1 VAPLLASFSS
11 VSAGM
16 GAFVLAATEREAT
29 ELARRRLAAAA
40 AAAASAS
47 AESAAAASAAATLA
61 SAVASARSP
70 ADAVDAL
77 NTALVRSTQREQAG
91 GIELL
96 HPSGAG
102 AVPGATASP
111 RELLGEG
118 VVSSA
123 APARRLGPS
132 RSEGVVSSAAP
143 ARRLGPS
150 RSEGVVSSAAPA
162 RRLGP
167 SRSMLRDVRALS
179 RRAVRSC
186 MQAEAAMTLAGIA
199 MHEGAAHAS
208 ARHGAASGAAGGPS
222 APAASA
228 QHGAPAAVAMHAEQ
242 GHEEEEDD
250 VEDEDG
256 AVSGADEAAAAV
268 NAHRS
273 AVNATLRL
281 AAAAPGTAPDVAMA
295 SRAALSATYRAIRH
309 VGQIEKDR
317 WQWMAM
323 DGD

>member
-1 VAPLLASFSS
+1 
-11 VSAGM
+11 M
-16 GAFVLAATEREAT
+16 
-29 ELARRRLAAAA
+29 
-40 AAAASAS
+40 
-47 AESAAAASAAATLA
+47 
-61 SAVASARSP
+61 ASARSP

-123 APARRLGPS
+123 APARRI
-132 RSEGVVSSAAP
+132 
-143 ARRLGPS
+143 
-150 RSEGVVSSAAPA
+150 
-162 RRLGP
+162 GP

-228 QHGAPAAVAMHAEQ
+228 QHGAPATLAMDAEQ

-256 AVSGADEAAAAV
+256 AVSGADEAAAAVNAHRSAV

-317 WQWMAM
+317 WQRMAT
-323 DGD
+323 DGNLMAADGSCWQLMAPNGTEWQLMATDGSCWQLMATDGLPHQARGPDRGISRDQPRRARGQVGPRGHPVPCGPGTGR

>member
-40 AAAASAS
+40 AAASAAS

-61 SAVASARSP
+61 SAVASGRSP

-91 GIELL
+91 WIELL
-96 HPSGAG
+96 HPSGAS

-111 RELLGEG
+111 RELLG
-118 VVSSA
+118 
-123 APARRLGPS
+123 
-132 RSEGVVSSAAP
+132 
-143 ARRLGPS
+143 
-150 RSEGVVSSAAPA
+150 EGVVSSAAPA

-208 ARHGAASGAAGGPS
+208 ARHSAASGAAGGPL

-228 QHGAPAAVAMHAEQ
+228 QHGAPATLAMDAEQ
-242 GHEEEEDD
+242 GHEEEDDD

-256 AVSGADEAAAAV
+256 AVSGADEAADGDDATAATVNAHRSAV

-317 WQWMAM
+317 WQRMAT
-323 DGD
+323 

>member
-1 VAPLLASFSS
+1 MAPLLASFSS

-29 ELARRRLAAAA
+29 ELARRRLAAAVA
-40 AAAASAS
+40 AAAASAAS

-123 APARRLGPS
+123 APARRI
-132 RSEGVVSSAAP
+132 
-143 ARRLGPS
+143 
-150 RSEGVVSSAAPA
+150 
-162 RRLGP
+162 GP

-208 ARHGAASGAAGGPS
+208 ARHGAASGAAGGPL
-222 APAASA
+222 APAAASA
-228 QHGAPAAVAMHAEQ
+228 QHGAPATLAMDAEQ
-242 GHEEEEDD
+242 GHEEEDDD

-309 VGQIEKDR
+309 VGRSRKI
-317 WQWMAM
+317 
-323 DGD
+323 DGN

>member
-1 VAPLLASFSS
+1 MLIAAECVPHQVAPLLASFSS

-40 AAAASAS
+40 AAAASA
-47 AESAAAASAAATLA
+47 ESAAAASAAATLA

-77 NTALVRSTQREQAG
+77 NTALSRSTQREQAG

-111 RELLGEG
+111 RELLG
-118 VVSSA
+118 
-123 APARRLGPS
+123 
-132 RSEGVVSSAAP
+132 
-143 ARRLGPS
+143 
-150 RSEGVVSSAAPA
+150 EGVVSSAAPA

-222 APAASA
+222 APAAASA
-228 QHGAPAAVAMHAEQ
+228 QHGAPATLAMDAEQ
-242 GHEEEEDD
+242 GHEEEDDD

-309 VGQIEKDR
+309 VGQIEEDR

>member
-1 VAPLLASFSS
+1 MLIAAECVPHQVAPLLASFSS

-40 AAAASAS
+40 AAAAAAS

-77 NTALVRSTQREQAG
+77 NTALVRSTQREQTG
-91 GIELL
+91 WIELL
-96 HPSGAG
+96 HPSGAS

-111 RELLGEG
+111 RELLG
-118 VVSSA
+118 
-123 APARRLGPS
+123 
-132 RSEGVVSSAAP
+132 
-143 ARRLGPS
+143 
-150 RSEGVVSSAAPA
+150 EGVVSSAAPA

-208 ARHGAASGAAGGPS
+208 ARHGAASGTVGGPF
-222 APAASA
+222 APAAASA

-242 GHEEEEDD
+242 GPEEDD

-309 VGQIEKDR
+309 VGLIEKDR
-317 WQWMAM
+317 WQWMAT
-323 DGD
+323 DGN

>member
-1 VAPLLASFSS
+1 MLIAAECVPHQVAPLLASFSS

-96 HPSGAG
+96 HPRGAS

-132 RSEGVVSSAAP
+132 RAV
-143 ARRLGPS
+143 PS
-150 RSEGVVSSAAPA
+150 TC
-162 RRLGP
+162 
-167 SRSMLRDVRALS
+167 MLRDVRALS

-208 ARHGAASGAAGGPS
+208 ARHGAASGAAGGPL
-222 APAASA
+222 APAAASA
-228 QHGAPAAVAMHAEQ
+228 QHGAPATLAMDAEQ
-242 GHEEEEDD
+242 GHEEEEDDD

-256 AVSGADEAAAAV
+256 AVSGADEAAAGDDAAAATVNAHRSAV

-317 WQWMAM
+317 WQWMAT
-323 DGD
+323 DGN

>member
-1 VAPLLASFSS
+1 MLIAAECVPHQVAPLLASFSS

-40 AAAASAS
+40 AAAAAAS

-77 NTALVRSTQREQAG
+77 NTALSRSTQREQTG
-91 GIELL
+91 WIELL
-96 HPSGAG
+96 HPSGAS

-111 RELLGEG
+111 RELLG
-118 VVSSA
+118 
-123 APARRLGPS
+123 
-132 RSEGVVSSAAP
+132 
-143 ARRLGPS
+143 
-150 RSEGVVSSAAPA
+150 EGVVSSAAPA

-186 MQAEAAMTLAGIA
+186 MQAEAAMALAGIA

-309 VGQIEKDR
+309 VGLIEKDR
-317 WQWMAM
+317 WQWMAT
-323 DGD
+323 DGN

>member
-1 VAPLLASFSS
+1 
-11 VSAGM
+11 M

-40 AAAASAS
+40 AAASAAS

-61 SAVASARSP
+61 SAVASGRSP

-91 GIELL
+91 WIELL
-96 HPSGAG
+96 HPSGAS

-111 RELLGEG
+111 RELLG
-118 VVSSA
+118 
-123 APARRLGPS
+123 
-132 RSEGVVSSAAP
+132 
-143 ARRLGPS
+143 
-150 RSEGVVSSAAPA
+150 EGVVSSAAPA

-208 ARHGAASGAAGGPS
+208 ARHSAASGAAGGPL

-228 QHGAPAAVAMHAEQ
+228 QHGAPATLAMDAEQ
-242 GHEEEEDD
+242 GHEEEDDD

-256 AVSGADEAAAAV
+256 AVSGADEAADGDDATAATVNAHRSAV

-317 WQWMAM
+317 WQRMAT
-323 DGD
+323 

>member
-1 VAPLLASFSS
+1 MLIAAECVPHQVAPLLASFSS

-40 AAAASAS
+40 AAAAASAASAAS

-77 NTALVRSTQREQAG
+77 NTALSRSTQREQAG

-132 RSEGVVSSAAP
+132 RS
-143 ARRLGPS
+143 
-150 RSEGVVSSAAPA
+150 
-162 RRLGP
+162 
-167 SRSMLRDVRALS
+167 MLRDVRALS

-186 MQAEAAMTLAGIA
+186 MQAEAAMSLAGIA

-228 QHGAPAAVAMHAEQ
+228 QHGAPAAVAMDAEQ
-242 GHEEEEDD
+242 GHEEEDD

-256 AVSGADEAAAAV
+256 AVSGADEAADGDDAAAATV

-309 VGQIEKDR
+309 VGQIEEDR
-317 WQWMAM
+317 WQWMAT
-323 DGD
+323 DGNGWQLMATDGS

>member
-1 VAPLLASFSS
+1 MLIAAECVPHQVAPLLASFSS

-40 AAAASAS
+40 AAAAAAS
-47 AESAAAASAAATLA
+47 AESSAAASAAATLA

-77 NTALVRSTQREQAG
+77 NTALSRSTQREQAG

-111 RELLGEG
+111 RELLG
-118 VVSSA
+118 
-123 APARRLGPS
+123 
-132 RSEGVVSSAAP
+132 
-143 ARRLGPS
+143 
-150 RSEGVVSSAAPA
+150 EGVVSSAAPA

-208 ARHGAASGAAGGPS
+208 ARHGAASGAAGGPL

-228 QHGAPAAVAMHAEQ
+228 QHGAPATLAMDAEQ
-242 GHEEEEDD
+242 GHEEEDDD

-309 VGQIEKDR
+309 VGQIEEDR
-317 WQWMAM
+317 WQWMAA
-323 DGD
+323 DGS

>member
-1 VAPLLASFSS
+1 MAPLLASFSS
-11 VSAGM
+11 VSAGI

-40 AAAASAS
+40 AAASAAA
-47 AESAAAASAAATLA
+47 AESAAAASAAATL
-61 SAVASARSP
+61 ASARSP

-77 NTALVRSTQREQAG
+77 NTALSRSTQREQAG

-111 RELLGEG
+111 RELLG
-118 VVSSA
+118 
-123 APARRLGPS
+123 
-132 RSEGVVSSAAP
+132 
-143 ARRLGPS
+143 
-150 RSEGVVSSAAPA
+150 EGVVSSAAPA

-228 QHGAPAAVAMHAEQ
+228 QHGAPATLAMDAEQ
-242 GHEEEEDD
+242 GHEEEDDD

-268 NAHRS
+268 NAHRSAGNAHRS

-309 VGQIEKDR
+309 VGQIDEDQ
-317 WQWMAM
+317 WQWMAT
-323 DGD
+323 DGN

>member
-1 VAPLLASFSS
+1 MLIAAECVPHQVAPLLASFSS

-40 AAAASAS
+40 AAAAAAS
-47 AESAAAASAAATLA
+47 AESSAAASAAATLA

-77 NTALVRSTQREQAG
+77 NTALSRSTQREQTG
-91 GIELL
+91 WIELL

-111 RELLGEG
+111 RELLG
-118 VVSSA
+118 
-123 APARRLGPS
+123 
-132 RSEGVVSSAAP
+132 
-143 ARRLGPS
+143 
-150 RSEGVVSSAAPA
+150 EGVVSSAAPA

-208 ARHGAASGAAGGPS
+208 ARHGAASGAAGGPL

-228 QHGAPAAVAMHAEQ
+228 QHGAPATLAMDAEQ
-242 GHEEEEDD
+242 GHEEEDDD

-309 VGQIEKDR
+309 VGQIEEDR
-317 WQWMAM
+317 WQRMAM
-323 DGD
+323 DGN

>member
-1 VAPLLASFSS
+1 MAPLLASFSS

-40 AAAASAS
+40 AAAASAAS
-47 AESAAAASAAATLA
+47 AESSAAASAAATLA

-132 RSEGVVSSAAP
+132 RS
-143 ARRLGPS
+143 
-150 RSEGVVSSAAPA
+150 
-162 RRLGP
+162 
-167 SRSMLRDVRALS
+167 MLRDVRALS

-208 ARHGAASGAAGGPS
+208 ARHGAASGAAGGPL
-222 APAASA
+222 APAAASA
-228 QHGAPAAVAMHAEQ
+228 QHGAPATLAMHAEQ
-242 GHEEEEDD
+242 GHEEEDDD

-317 WQWMAM
+317 WQRMTT
-323 DGD
+323 DGS

>member
-1 VAPLLASFSS
+1 MLIAAECVPHQVAPLLASFSS

-40 AAAASAS
+40 AAAAAAS

-91 GIELL
+91 WIELL

-123 APARRLGPS
+123 APARRI
-132 RSEGVVSSAAP
+132 
-143 ARRLGPS
+143 
-150 RSEGVVSSAAPA
+150 
-162 RRLGP
+162 GP

-242 GHEEEEDD
+242 GHEEEDDD

-256 AVSGADEAAAAV
+256 AVSGADEAADGDDATAATVNAHRSAV

-309 VGQIEKDR
+309 VGRSRKI
-317 WQWMAM
+317 
-323 DGD
+323 DGN

>member
-1 VAPLLASFSS
+1 MLIAAECVPHQVAPLLASFSS
-11 VSAGM
+11 VSAGI

-40 AAAASAS
+40 AAASAAA
-47 AESAAAASAAATLA
+47 AESAAAASAAATL
-61 SAVASARSP
+61 ASARSP

-77 NTALVRSTQREQAG
+77 NTALSRSTQREQAG

-111 RELLGEG
+111 RELLG
-118 VVSSA
+118 
-123 APARRLGPS
+123 
-132 RSEGVVSSAAP
+132 
-143 ARRLGPS
+143 
-150 RSEGVVSSAAPA
+150 EGVVSSAAPA

-228 QHGAPAAVAMHAEQ
+228 QHGAPATLAMDAEQ

-256 AVSGADEAAAAV
+256 AVSGADEAAAAVNAHRSAV

-309 VGQIEKDR
+309 VGLIEKDR
-317 WQWMAM
+317 WQWMAT
-323 DGD
+323 DGN

>member
-1 VAPLLASFSS
+1 MLIAAECVPHQVAPLLASFSS

-77 NTALVRSTQREQAG
+77 NTALSRSTQREQAG

-96 HPSGAG
+96 HPSGAS

-111 RELLGEG
+111 RELLG
-118 VVSSA
+118 
-123 APARRLGPS
+123 
-132 RSEGVVSSAAP
+132 
-143 ARRLGPS
+143 
-150 RSEGVVSSAAPA
+150 EGVVSSAAPA

-186 MQAEAAMTLAGIA
+186 MQAEAAMSLAGIA

-228 QHGAPAAVAMHAEQ
+228 QHGAPAAVAMDAEQ
-242 GHEEEEDD
+242 GHEEEDD

-256 AVSGADEAAAAV
+256 AVSGADEAADGDDAAAATV

-309 VGQIEKDR
+309 VGQIEEDR
-317 WQWMAM
+317 WQWMAT
-323 DGD
+323 DGNGWQLMATDGS

>member
-1 VAPLLASFSS
+1 MLIAAECVPHQVAPLLASFSS

-40 AAAASAS
+40 AAASAAS

-77 NTALVRSTQREQAG
+77 NTALVRSTQREQTG
-91 GIELL
+91 WIELL

-111 RELLGEG
+111 RELLG
-118 VVSSA
+118 
-123 APARRLGPS
+123 
-132 RSEGVVSSAAP
+132 
-143 ARRLGPS
+143 
-150 RSEGVVSSAAPA
+150 EGVVSSAAPA

-228 QHGAPAAVAMHAEQ
+228 QHGAPATLAMHAEQ
-242 GHEEEEDD
+242 GHEIEEEEEEEDD

-256 AVSGADEAAAAV
+256 AVSGADEAAAAVNAHRSAV

-317 WQWMAM
+317 WQRMAT
-323 DGD
+323 DGN

>member
-77 NTALVRSTQREQAG
+77 NTALVRSTQREQTG
-91 GIELL
+91 WIELL
-96 HPSGAG
+96 HPSGAS

-111 RELLGEG
+111 RELLG
-118 VVSSA
+118 
-123 APARRLGPS
+123 
-132 RSEGVVSSAAP
+132 
-143 ARRLGPS
+143 
-150 RSEGVVSSAAPA
+150 EGVVSSAAPA

-186 MQAEAAMTLAGIA
+186 MQAEAAMSLAGIA

-222 APAASA
+222 APAAASA
-228 QHGAPAAVAMHAEQ
+228 QHGAPAAVAMDAEQ
-242 GHEEEEDD
+242 GHEEEDD

-256 AVSGADEAAAAV
+256 AVSGADEAADGDDAAAATV

-317 WQWMAM
+317 WQPMAA
-323 DGD
+323 DGN

>member
-29 ELARRRLAAAA
+29 ELARRRLAAAVA
-40 AAAASAS
+40 AAAASAAS

-123 APARRLGPS
+123 APARRI
-132 RSEGVVSSAAP
+132 
-143 ARRLGPS
+143 
-150 RSEGVVSSAAPA
+150 
-162 RRLGP
+162 GP

-208 ARHGAASGAAGGPS
+208 ARHGAASGAAGGPL
-222 APAASA
+222 APAAASA
-228 QHGAPAAVAMHAEQ
+228 QHGAPATLAMDAEQ
-242 GHEEEEDD
+242 GHEEEDDD

-309 VGQIEKDR
+309 VGRSRKI
-317 WQWMAM
+317 
-323 DGD
+323 DGN

>member
-40 AAAASAS
+40 AAAAAAS

-123 APARRLGPS
+123 APARRI
-132 RSEGVVSSAAP
+132 
-143 ARRLGPS
+143 
-150 RSEGVVSSAAPA
+150 
-162 RRLGP
+162 GP

-199 MHEGAAHAS
+199 MHEGVAHAS

-228 QHGAPAAVAMHAEQ
+228 QHGAPATVAMDAEQ
-242 GHEEEEDD
+242 GHEEEDDD

-273 AVNATLRL
+273 AVNAHRSAVNATLRL
-281 AAAAPGTAPDVAMA
+281 AAAPGTAPDVAMA

-309 VGQIEKDR
+309 VGQIVKDR
-317 WQWMAM
+317 WQRMAT
-323 DGD
+323 DGN

>member
-1 VAPLLASFSS
+1 MLIAAECVPHQVAPLLASFSS

-40 AAAASAS
+40 AAASAAS

-91 GIELL
+91 WIELL
-96 HPSGAG
+96 HPRGAG

-111 RELLGEG
+111 RELLG
-118 VVSSA
+118 
-123 APARRLGPS
+123 
-132 RSEGVVSSAAP
+132 
-143 ARRLGPS
+143 
-150 RSEGVVSSAAPA
+150 EGVVSSAAPA

-208 ARHGAASGAAGGPS
+208 ARHGAASGAVGGPL

-228 QHGAPAAVAMHAEQ
+228 QHGAPATLAMDAEQ
-242 GHEEEEDD
+242 GHEEEDDD

-273 AVNATLRL
+273 AVNAHRSAVNATLRL
-281 AAAAPGTAPDVAMA
+281 AAAAPGTAPGTAPDVAMA

-309 VGQIEKDR
+309 VGRSRKI
-317 WQWMAM
+317 
-323 DGD
+323 DGN